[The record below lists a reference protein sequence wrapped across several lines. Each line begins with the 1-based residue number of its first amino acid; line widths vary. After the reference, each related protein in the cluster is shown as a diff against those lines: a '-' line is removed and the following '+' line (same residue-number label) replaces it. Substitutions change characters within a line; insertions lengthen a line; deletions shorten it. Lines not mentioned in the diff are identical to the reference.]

1 MQVLLASVPAPL
13 AIAGQIAAIV
23 LLLFMLINILVGLAL
38 AAALLLGVSWV
49 REKAALLKKLR
60 PVVDSVNITTEAAIK
75 GEQPLP
81 IGNETRTEKIAH
93 AAALVPK
100 YTYTVEQKVEQ
111 GGDRV
116 AGAVIEF
123 RARTVMVTGTLK
135 ALFLPGLVNR
145 APSRRRLPAWQ
156 DIPVLE
162 EEHGVDEAAK
172 PLTEPPAIPAIES
185 PAPPPAR
192 G

>member
-1 MQVLLASVPAPL
+1 MQVLLASDPL
-13 AIAGQIAAIV
+13 AMAGQIAAIV

-38 AAALLLGVSWV
+38 AFALLLGVSWV

-60 PVVDSVNITTEAAIK
+60 PVVDSVNMTSEAAIR
-75 GEQPLP
+75 GEEPLP
-81 IGNETRTEKIAH
+81 IGNGTTTDKIAH

-100 YTYTVEQKVEQ
+100 YSHTVEQKVEQ

-135 ALFLPGLVNR
+135 AFFLPGLTDQQR
-145 APSRRRLPAWQ
+145 PRLPAWQ
-156 DIPVLE
+156 EIPVLE
-162 EEHGVDEAAK
+162 KEHGVDEAEK
-172 PLTEPPAIPAIES
+172 PLSEPPAIPAIES